1 MLNKGLEPF
10 ISRIMRASWRLF
22 RNKWTVVTQMPLKKM
37 IQRRKVRQHLDTT
50 TVHLLVFNTHFYT
63 RMFYLL
69 LADSSVDRKG
79 KRAGR
84 VELQEVE
91 VLPVHLPAGLVVGK
105 CHLP

>member
-1 MLNKGLEPF
+1 MDRCYPDVPEEDDPEEEG
-10 ISRIMRASWRLF
+10 
-22 RNKWTVVTQMPLKKM
+22 T
-37 IQRRKVRQHLDTT
+37 RQHLDTT

-63 RMFYLL
+63 RMVYVL